1 MTDWKRFDNK
11 STADDIVANVELAGK
26 LVIVTGANTGIGF
39 EAARALASAGARVV
53 FACRN
58 EAAGREAIART
69 LAQHPGALAEFAMLD
84 LASLDSVREF
94 AGRFTDEH
102 VDVLV
107 CNAGV
112 VNTHYH
118 EVESGMEHTLGV
130 CHLGHFLL
138 TQLLLP
144 QLLPH
149 SGGPDGGRVVIVSS
163 ESHRQPKTLD
173 FDHLPLTRETFSVLE
188 SYGQAKLCNLLFA
201 NELHRRYF
209 DRGLS
214 ACALHP
220 GNLVTTD
227 IGRGSIW
234 MRIGMAL
241 ASPFTKSANQG
252 AATIALCAV
261 HPDPSEVSGVYFSH
275 CQEKR
280 PSRESQDAAVAERL
294 WKLSE
299 GWADSAGP

>member
-1 MTDWKRFDNK
+1 MVDWNQFNRN
-11 STADDIVANVELAGK
+11 STADDVLADVDLSGK

-39 EAARALASAGARVV
+39 EAARAMAAVGARVV

-58 EAAGREAIART
+58 AEAGKEAVART
-69 LAQHPGALAEFAMLD
+69 VAQHPNANAEFSKLD
-84 LASLDSVREF
+84 LASLDSVRAF
-94 AGRFTDEH
+94 AERFASESI
-102 VDVLV
+102 DVLV

-112 VNTHYH
+112 VNSEYQ
-118 EVESGMEHTLGV
+118 EVEGGFEHTVGV
-130 CHLGHFLL
+130 CHVGHFLL

-144 QLLPH
+144 ALLR
-149 SGGPDGGRVVIVSS
+149 SGVGRVVMVAS

-173 FDHLPLTRETFSVLE
+173 FDKLPLTRETFSILE
-188 SYGQAKLCNLLFA
+188 SYGQAKLCNVLLA

-209 DRGLS
+209 DQGLS
-214 ACALHP
+214 ACSLHP
-220 GNLVTTD
+220 GNLVTTE

-241 ASPFTKSANQG
+241 ASPFTKSPNQG
-252 AATIALCAV
+252 AATIALCAA
-261 HPDPSEVSGVYFSH
+261 HPEASAISGQYFSH
-275 CQEKR
+275 CQLKR

-299 GWADSAGP
+299 GWVSAQ

>member
-1 MTDWKRFDNK
+1 MTDWKRFSNK
-11 STADDIVANVELAGK
+11 TTADEIVEGVDLSGK

-58 EAAGREAIART
+58 EEAGHAAVART
-69 LAQHPGALAEFAMLD
+69 IAQHPSAIAEFSKLD
-84 LASLDSVREF
+84 LASLESVREF
-94 AGRFTDEH
+94 AARFANED

-118 EVESGMEHTLGV
+118 EVESGLEHTLGV

-144 QLLPH
+144 RLLQRAQ
-149 SGGPDGGRVVIVSS
+149 GGGSARVVMVSS
-163 ESHRQPKTLD
+163 ESHRQPKTLN
-173 FDHLPLTRETFSVLE
+173 FDKLPLTRETFSVLE

-209 DRGLS
+209 DQGLS
-214 ACALHP
+214 ACSLHP

-261 HPDPSEVSGVYFSH
+261 HPDASEVSGHYFSH
-275 CQEKR
+275 CQQQR
-280 PSRESQDAAVAERL
+280 PSRESQDPAVAERL

-299 GWADSAGP
+299 GWVAGC